1 MMLKPSLSAGPG
13 YLQPLTGALNE
24 FQKNARKK
32 VLDRSLQI
40 YLLEYYKKFSIPFAC
55 FAFIC
60 FAFPVGMFTKRSGRS
75 VGFGIGLFVTIIF
88 WGILFAG
95 QTMGI
100 RMYFPPFLSMWLPD
114 ILILSVGAVLAFLR
128 FRR

>member
-1 MMLKPSLSAGPG
+1 
-13 YLQPLTGALNE
+13 
-24 FQKNARKK
+24 
-32 VLDRSLQI
+32 
-40 YLLEYYKKFSIPFAC
+40 
-55 FAFIC
+55 
-60 FAFPVGMFTKRSGRS
+60 MFTKRSGRS